1 MAHIILFENIN
12 FHGAHRHVV
21 HDEPNLNASD
31 DNFFN
36 DRVSSLAI
44 LEGNW
49 ACYPDANFRG
59 KPYPNILGPGLYPN
73 VTAVKIKNDDMSSLL
88 PVATAPNVH
97 GDPFDNH
104 ILLFENANYHGAH
117 KHVFTRE
124 PNLNASDDNF
134 FNDRVSSLA
143 IFQGN
148 WRFYANSGFAKPPYP
163 PVLGPVTDNV
173 SGQRSPG
180 GYPFVPNVGIKN
192 DDMSSLEPVDDR
204 PTVRNPERLQE
215 GVILFENAN
224 FHGAH
229 KHVLKGEPN
238 LNAPDDNFFNDKVSS
253 LAILSG
259 QWEFWSDAN
268 FKPDNRGVVLN
279 KNIYSF
285 VGDVG
290 IKNDDISSLRPLV

>member
-12 FHGAHRHVV
+12 FHGAHKHVV
-21 HDEPNLNASD
+21 QDEPNLNASD

-49 ACYPDANFRG
+49 AFYPDASFRG
-59 KPYPNILGPGLYPN
+59 KPYPHILGPGLYPR
-73 VTAVKIKNDDMSSLL
+73 VDAVQIRNDDMSSLL
-88 PVATAPNVH
+88 PVSTRPDAAGEPL
-97 GDPFDNH
+97 DNH
-104 ILLFENANYHGAH
+104 VLLFENASYHGAH

-124 PNLNASDDNF
+124 PNLNASDDNL

-143 IFQGN
+143 VFQGN
-148 WRFYANSGFAKPPYP
+148 WRFYANSGFQKPPYP
-163 PVLGPVTDNV
+163 PVLGPATDV
-173 SGQRSPG
+173 AGQRNPG

-192 DDMSSLEPVDDR
+192 DDMSSLEPVTDR

-215 GVILFENAN
+215 GVILFENAA

-229 KHVLKGEPN
+229 KHVLKGDN
-238 LNAPDDNFFNDKVSS
+238 LNASDDNFFNDKVSS
-253 LAILSG
+253 LAVLSG
-259 QWEFWSDAN
+259 QWEFFSDPG
-268 FKPDNRGVVLN
+268 FQTNRVLLN
-279 KNIYSF
+279 KGLYTF